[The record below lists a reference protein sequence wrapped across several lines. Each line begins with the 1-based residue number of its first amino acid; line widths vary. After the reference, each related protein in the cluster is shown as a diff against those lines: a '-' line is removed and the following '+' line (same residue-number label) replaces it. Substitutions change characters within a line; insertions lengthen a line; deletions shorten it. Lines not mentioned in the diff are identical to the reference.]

1 MLLLI
6 KLNPLLYYERYS
18 NFNDMILLNNKPL
31 YSYTWLDN
39 NLYLLHLIQQQIYLY
54 NDTWYSNLYMM
65 ILDTAISSINLQQ
78 WFSKLYYALMILL
91 IQNINNLS
99 STTNLWHGTLN
110 IIHEQGDRLPAAG
123 GPPTD
128 AHTRSG
134 SEDATPLSKT
144 MNFVL
149 LYWFFSV
156 LPFVLLDIHYP
167 KTHKPRGRASDVSTI
182 STCFSLCY
190 HLLPTP
196 PPISLRTAGGITVVY
211 LCGF

>member
-149 LYWFFSV
+149 LYCFFLFCHLCYS
-156 LPFVLLDIHYP
+156 I
-167 KTHKPRGRASDVSTI
+167 STI
-182 STCFSLCY
+182 RR
-190 HLLPTP
+190 
-196 PPISLRTAGGITVVY
+196 PISREDAHRMYPRYPRVFLYVIIYCPLPHQSLWERLGVS
-211 LCGF
+211 L